1 MINEMI
7 VDRFEG
13 SVDENNRV
21 LAYFLVVIFE
31 VHRGGKLHLLLGSF
45 WKRMLGSLAGVW
57 KYIFPCIWGCFGG
70 GKKRDLKVHFRWIYP
85 ICVPQR

>member
-45 WKRMLGSLAGVW
+45 
-57 KYIFPCIWGCFGG
+57 
-70 GKKRDLKVHFRWIYP
+70 
-85 ICVPQR
+85 